1 MDETCPTCG
10 KDGYRNPALAVDA
23 AALRMTDS
31 GLELLLIRRGREP
44 WKGSLAFPGGFV
56 DEGEDPEVAVLREL
70 AEETGVIGHDP
81 RLVTVRGD
89 PERDPRKHIVSI
101 LYRVTIPDEATRVA
115 GDDAAAAEFHLL
127 DDVDGA
133 ELAGDHGQMLENL
146 RDSL

>member
-10 KDGYRNPALAVDA
+10 KDGYHNPALTVDA
-23 AALRMTDS
+23 AGIRMGDS

-70 AEETGVIGHDP
+70 SEETGVIGHDP

-89 PERDPRKHIVSI
+89 PDRDPRKHIVSI
-101 LYRVTIPDEATRVA
+101 LYRVTIPDGATPIA

-127 DDVDGA
+127 EDIDAA
-133 ELAGDHGQMLENL
+133 ELAGDHGQMLEEL
-146 RDSL
+146 RESL